1 MAIDGAPL
9 TDAVALEGIPAS
21 RYAEEILGPLE
32 EETYTPPGHVHGALN
47 WVSRFLHTQF
57 GIFSLVLILLLT
69 FMAILAPVLAPYD
82 PSAIAG
88 PALAPPFGHFVFGTD
103 AIGSD
108 VLSNFIYGAQ
118 VSLLVGAASGL
129 IALVLGC
136 VFGGLAG
143 YLGGFVDA
151 VLMRIAELF
160 MVIPTL
166 ILAVVAV
173 ALIGENLLYIIVI
186 IALSLWPQEARI
198 ARSQFLTLRE
208 RDFVQGAR
216 VHGFRWPHIVFKEIL
231 PNAIAPVIVQ
241 VSLDAGS
248 AILLYAGLCF
258 LGLGDPALPSWGTM
272 LTNAQS
278 YLTAD
283 PWLSVFPGVGILV
296 AVLAFNFLGHALNEV
311 MNPRIP
317 RVSALAMGRRMAT
330 RLVAPS
336 TLMAPSTLAPTTLI
350 TPPTA
355 SGSDPREVPG
365 L

>member
-1 MAIDGAPL
+1 MAVEGAPL
-9 TDAVALEGIPAS
+9 TEATTLEGPLGS
-21 RYAEEILGPLE
+21 RYADNVVSPL
-32 EETYTPPGHVHGALN
+32 EETYTPPGPGRVVLS
-47 WVSRFLHTQF
+47 WIKRYLHTQF
-57 GIFSLVLILLLT
+57 GIVALVLIVLLT
-69 FMAILAPVLAPYD
+69 VMAAFASQLAPYQ
-82 PSAIAG
+82 PGAIVG
-88 PALAPPFGHFVFGTD
+88 PALAPPFGHFLFGTS

-108 VLSNFIYGAQ
+108 VLTTFIYGAQ
-118 VSLLVGAASGL
+118 VSLLVGAASGA

-143 YLGGFVDA
+143 YLGGITDSI
-151 VLMRIAELF
+151 LMRIAELF
-160 MVIPTL
+160 MVVPTL
-166 ILAVVAV
+166 ILAVVMV
-173 ALIGENLLYIIVI
+173 ALLGENLIYIIAI

-216 VHGFRWPHIVFKEIL
+216 VHGFGWRHIVFKEIL
-231 PNAIAPVIVQ
+231 PNAIAPVVVQ
-241 VSLDAGS
+241 VTLDSGS

-296 AVLAFNFLGHALNEV
+296 AVLAFNFLGHSLNEV
-311 MNPRIP
+311 MNPRTP
-317 RVSALAMGRRMAT
+317 RVSALSTGRRMAS

-336 TLMAPSTLAPTTLI
+336 TAVSSVAITDPLAP
-350 TPPTA
+350 
-355 SGSDPREVPG
+355 EVPNV
-365 L
+365 